1 MKAGPAVTLIVFSV
15 VVSAAWIYY
24 TYNSNVPKT
33 SSSSNPVMY
42 SIQDI
47 IKEKTNDS
55 INS

>member
-1 MKAGPAVTLIVFSV
+1 MKTGPAVTLIIFSV

-24 TYNSNVPKT
+24 TYNSNIPKT
-33 SSSSNPVMY
+33 PSSSNPLMY